1 MENYRMK
8 SGNSKLRKAL
18 IILGAL
24 ICIANSVVSGTIVM
38 RLDAIKIGS
47 FAIPSSSVNGTIQ
60 GFSFM
65 ICILMVLTDYSFGY
79 IAALI
84 CIGFSLFGTTRS
96 IFITHTL
103 TSLPGVINGVLYVL
117 ALSFIAYQLRLSKK
131 AELTDKL
138 TGRINRYGFEE
149 IIHKKIRSFEKGSI
163 VFLHLQGLTDININ
177 FGRSNGD
184 IVLKTI
190 SSRITNIVSGIGE
203 AYKLEGSEFAIFLKD
218 GNDCEDVVK
227 CIISSV
233 EEKVE
238 LEAND
243 NIANVYITC
252 KAGIADCINRYVN
265 PDTLMKNADIAMNH
279 ALRSDDIKYC
289 FFNERIKKGAE
300 RERDVEGYVKEALE
314 HDYFFLVYQP
324 QFSIKDKKL
333 RGFEALIRMRL
344 PDGSFISPG
353 EFIAVA
359 ERTDL
364 IFRIDSF
371 VLRRAM
377 EEFKE
382 VIDKYSGDIVLSINV
397 SAKDIA
403 LEGFAEKLFDIIE
416 QTGFPK
422 NRLEI
427 EITEYSFAKSTDTAR
442 DNICKLRDNDIQIAI
457 DDFGTG
463 YTSLAQ
469 LLNLPVNL
477 LKIDKTL
484 IDNICT
490 DEANSDFVNAVI
502 YMGHLMNCEVISEG
516 VEDEN
521 QLSLLKQL
529 GCDFVQGYV
538 WSKPLDYTSAVEL
551 CRESINE

>member
-1 MENYRMK
+1 MK
-8 SGNSKLRKAL
+8 IANTRAGKVF
-18 IILGAL
+18 IILG
-24 ICIANSVVSGTIVM
+24 IIVCVANSIVSGTVVM
-38 RLDAIKIGS
+38 RIEAIHLGS
-47 FAIPSSSVNGTIQ
+47 FVIPSSSVNGTIQ
-60 GFSFM
+60 AFSFL
-65 ICILMVLTDYSFGY
+65 ICILMVLLDYNFGY
-79 IAALI
+79 VAALV
-84 CIGFSLFGTTRS
+84 CIGMSLVGAVRS
-96 IFITHTL
+96 VVITHAL
-103 TSLPGVINGVLYVL
+103 NPLPGAINCFMYIL
-117 ALSFIAYQLRLSKK
+117 ALSFISYQLRLSKR

-149 IIHKKIRSFEKGSI
+149 IIHRKIRSFEKGFI

-184 IVLKTI
+184 IILKTI
-190 SSRITNIVSGIGE
+190 SGRIANIISGIGE

-218 GNDCEDVVK
+218 GNDCEEIVK
-227 CIISSV
+227 RIISSI

-238 LEAND
+238 LETND
-243 NIANVYITC
+243 NIANVYVTC

-279 ALRSDDIKYC
+279 ALRSDDLKYC
-289 FFNERIKKGAE
+289 FYNERIKKSAE
-300 RERDVEGYVKEALE
+300 RERDVEGIVKEALE
-314 HDYFFLVYQP
+314 HNYFYLVYQP

-333 RGFEALIRMRL
+333 RGFEALIRMKL
-344 PDGSFISPG
+344 PDGTFISPS

-382 VIDKYSGDIVLSINV
+382 VIDKYSDNIILSINV

-403 LEGFAEKLFDIIE
+403 LNGFAEKLFDVIE

-422 NRLEI
+422 NCLEI
-427 EITEYSFAKSTDTAR
+427 EITEYSFAKSTETAKN
-442 DNICKLRDNDIQIAI
+442 NIYKLRENDIQIAI

-490 DEANSDFVNAVI
+490 DDANSDFVNAVI

-521 QLSLLKQL
+521 QLALLKQL

-538 WSKPLDYTSAVEL
+538 WSKPIDFTSVLEL
-551 CRESINE
+551 CRDNNNE